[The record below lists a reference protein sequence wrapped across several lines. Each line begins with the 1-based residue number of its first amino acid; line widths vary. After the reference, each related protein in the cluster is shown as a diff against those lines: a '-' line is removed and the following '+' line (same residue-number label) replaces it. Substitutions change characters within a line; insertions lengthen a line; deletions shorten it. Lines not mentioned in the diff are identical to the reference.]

1 MRIYRQ
7 ARSLQEQHRG
17 AVIAVGNFDGVH
29 RGHRTVIAEAGRI
42 AEAAGLP
49 WGVLTFEP
57 HPRNVFLPD
66 VAPFR
71 LTPFRAKAE
80 RIAEMGVGFMIAQ
93 KFDMDFSTQSA
104 AEFVEAYLVQT
115 LRVHHVVAGYD
126 FKFGHKRQGS
136 CETLLAEGQKLGF
149 GFTVVAAA
157 SDDGGGLYS
166 SSRTRELIAA
176 GDMAGAGAVLGRPF
190 AISGRVAGG
199 DKRGRTI
206 GFPTANL
213 SLGGYIRPAFG
224 VYAVRATLPGGR
236 SVDGV
241 ANLGMR
247 PTFDGTAP
255 RLEVHLFDFD
265 EDIYDRRI
273 DVALL
278 EMIRPEKKFDGLD
291 ALKAQIARDCEKAR
305 DILKT
310 HV

>member
-57 HPRNVFLPD
+57 HPRNVFQPD

-93 KFDMDFSTQSA
+93 KFDMGFSTQSA

>member
-7 ARSLQEQHRG
+7 AKSLQQQHQG

-29 RGHRTVIAEAGRI
+29 RGHRTVISEAGRI
-42 AEAAGLP
+42 AASAGLP

-57 HPRNVFLPD
+57 HPRKVFQPD
-66 VAPFR
+66 AAPFR

-80 RIAEMGVGFMIAQ
+80 RIADMNVDFMIAQ
-93 KFDMDFSTQSA
+93 RFDLDFSKQSA
-104 AEFVEAYLVQT
+104 AEFVENYLVGT
-115 LRVHHVVAGYD
+115 LHAHHVVAGYD

-136 CETLLAEGQKLGF
+136 CETLLSEGQKLGF

-176 GDMAGAGAVLGRPF
+176 GDMAGAAAVMGRPF
-190 AISGRVAGG
+190 SISGRVAGG

-213 SLGGYIRPAFG
+213 MLGGYIRPQFG
-224 VYAVRATLPGGR
+224 VYAVRMTLADGR
-236 SVDGV
+236 DVDGV

-265 EDIYDRRI
+265 ADIYDMRVS
-273 DVALL
+273 VALL

-291 ALKAQIARDCEKAR
+291 ALKAQIARDCEKAH
-305 DILKT
+305 DILKNK
-310 HV
+310 